1 MAVKSNPL
9 NPRQRLLIFAG
20 ILVLWLF
27 VICGRLVYLQ
37 IFSYGD
43 FVQRAAHQQQRTID
57 VAPSRGIIYDRNGH
71 ELAMSVEVDSIYAVP
86 SDIPDQATTAS
97 LLGRILQEDPHEL
110 LARMKSSHSFAWI
123 ARKVDASTSDRIRAL
138 NLKGINFQKES
149 KRYYP
154 KRELAAQT
162 LGYVGLDDEGLGGL
176 ERSFDSRLRGKPG
189 KMLISMDARRK
200 WFGRVERQPESGEN
214 LVLTIDEKIQYLA
227 ERQLEAAMK
236 QTHAVAGTVI
246 VQNPRTGEVL
256 ALANYPTFNA
266 NAFNKSDAQAL
277 KNRAASD
284 VYEPGSTF
292 KVVTLAAALEENLTT
307 PEEVFDCENG
317 SIMINNLRIHDH
329 RPFGSL
335 SVSQILAQSSDVGA
349 IKVALRLGD
358 ERFDNYIRA
367 FGFGHQTGI
376 ELPGETRGLT
386 KPVNRWSKVS
396 IGAISMGQEI
406 GVSALQLVSMISTIA
421 NDGVYTAP
429 RLVAGALDPGGSH
442 GGGVQKVVF
451 HPVEQ
456 RRVISTLTAAEM
468 KKMLEGVVLFGTGKR
483 AILNGYTSAGKT
495 GTAQKIDPR
504 SGTYSHTNY
513 IASFVGFAPVN
524 NPAISVEVILDS
536 PQGDHEGGDVAAP
549 VFARIAQQTLE
560 YLNVPHDTEINDH
573 RRQLLRAS
581 IKPDDTNDSSPDRLG
596 DTTAIADSEPATDV
610 APAVADNSLSAA
622 NTAKPSAAHIV
633 PASLKPK
640 GNTCCQTTQAPNVA
654 QNTRSPEPAGKN
666 PLPPIQRGTMVV
678 DLGGSTVAPSL
689 LGLPVRSALETAQ
702 QAGVEIDI
710 VGSGVAREQFPPPG
724 ARLAPGAHVSVRFTR

>member
-1 MAVKSNPL
+1 MAVKGNPL

-20 ILVLWLF
+20 ILVLWLLI
-27 VICGRLVYLQ
+27 ICARLVYLQ

-43 FVQRAAHQQQRTID
+43 FVQRAGRQQQRTID
-57 VAPSRGIIYDRNGH
+57 VAPSRGIIYDRSGH
-71 ELAMSVEVDSIYAVP
+71 ELAMSVAVDSIYAVP
-86 SDIPDQATTAS
+86 SDIPDQATAAS

-123 ARKVDASTSDRIRAL
+123 ARKVDPATSDRIRAL

-176 ERSFDSRLRGKPG
+176 ERSFDARLRGKPG

-200 WFGRVERQPESGEN
+200 WFGRVERQPEPGEN

-246 VQNPRTGEVL
+246 VQNPRTGEIL

-266 NAFNKSDAQAL
+266 NTFSKSDIQAL
-277 KNRAASD
+277 KNRAVSD

-292 KVVTLAAALEENLTT
+292 KVVTLAAALEEKLTT

-317 SIMINNLRIHDH
+317 SIVINNLRIHDH
-329 RPFGSL
+329 KPFGEL
-335 SVSQILAQSSDVGA
+335 TVSQILANSSDVGA

-358 ERFDNYIRA
+358 ERFDHYIRA
-367 FGFGHQTGI
+367 FGFGRQTGI

-386 KPVNRWSKVS
+386 KPVSRWSKVS

-406 GVSALQLVSMISTIA
+406 GVSPLQLISMISTIA
-421 NDGVYTAP
+421 NDGLYPAP
-429 RLVAGALDPGGSH
+429 RLVAGSLDPGRNPDGRL
-442 GGGVQKVVF
+442 QQVVF

-456 RRVISTLTAAEM
+456 HRVISTLTAAEM
-468 KKMLEGVVLFGTGKR
+468 KKMLEGVVLYGTGKR
-483 AILNGYTSAGKT
+483 AILDGYTSAGKT
-495 GTAQKIDPR
+495 GTAQKMDPR
-504 SGTYSHTNY
+504 SGTYSHSNY
-513 IASFVGFAPVN
+513 IASFAGFAPVN
-524 NPAISVEVILDS
+524 NPAISVAIILDS
-536 PQGDHEGGDVAAP
+536 PVGEHEGGSAAAP

-560 YLNVPHDTEINDH
+560 YLNVPHDAEIND
-573 RRQLLRAS
+573 RQRQMLRAS
-581 IKPDDTNDSSPDRLG
+581 VKPDDTNDSSPDRLG
-596 DTTAIADSEPATDV
+596 DTTAIADNVP
-610 APAVADNSLSAA
+610 ADNQAETSAQSPPSAA
-622 NTAKPSAAHIV
+622 NVTKPAAAHV
-633 PASLKPK
+633 MPASLKLK
-640 GNTCCQTTQAPNVA
+640 DKNGQAAQTVQQQLTPVKTAAN
-654 QNTRSPEPAGKN
+654 S
-666 PLPPIQRGTMVV
+666 LPPPRGTVIV
-678 DLGGSTVAPSL
+678 DIGGGTVAPSL
-689 LGLPVRSALETAQ
+689 LGLPVRTALETAQ
-702 QAGVEIDI
+702 QAGIEIDI

-724 ARLAPGAHVSVRFTR
+724 ARLAPGAHVSVRFAR